1 MPAEGRAPA
10 PLPRWM
16 RSTCRSAP
24 AFATYSPQPM
34 GCAPVTIVPIPRR
47 TRVTWEL
54 GITQRARWTFRA
66 RWAHG
71 TPPRSDPADA
81 ALARPPPAGAA
92 RCRDVGATRAARRS
106 GEPAT
111 RALRTPGHPHHRDRC
126 RRRALP
132 RRSHPRGGRP
142 VRGADAGRSPS
153 PRHVPVAPWHAGPR
167 QRHRPVP
174 TRLLGL
180 RPPFSRAG
188 AQAGRDLPFPH
199 ARLADRRPE
208 RPADHESR
216 AHVEGSRAISGSGAA
231 CRGGRSSG
239 ENAATSLRGAQ
250 HPWTSVREL
259 AEHCTGPHSARLRA
273 ALADVRAGADSPME
287 TRLRLA
293 FARAGL
299 PAPLLNQP
307 MVAADGRA
315 LHSPDFSW
323 PRWRVCGEYEGRTHS
338 APDQITKDIARTLRA
353 EAAGWVELRFA
364 APDAANDCARAVHR
378 TREALLAR
386 GWVG

>member
-1 MPAEGRAPA
+1 MARLPAPIPPTLPWPVLHLRELLDAGMSAQHVRRADLVSLRRGLYARRGIPITEIDVVAALCRADPTLVVVDLSVARMLDA
-10 PLPRWM
+10 PLPRAMSPWRRGM
-16 RSTCRSAP
+16 PVHVNVTDPSRRGSSDSVLRFHARALERDETCRFRTPVSPTGVRSVLPITSPARTWRDLARYLDLGQLVEVGDHLVRTPRRAFEGRST
-24 AFATYSPQPM
+24 
-34 GCAPVTIVPIPRR
+34 
-47 TRVTWEL
+47 
-54 GITQRARWTFRA
+54 
-66 RWAHG
+66 
-71 TPPRSDPADA
+71 
-81 ALARPPPAGAA
+81 
-92 RCRDVGATRAARRS
+92 
-106 GEPAT
+106 
-111 RALRTPGHPHHRDRC
+111 
-126 RRRALP
+126 
-132 RRSHPRGGRP
+132 
-142 VRGADAGRSPS
+142 
-153 PRHVPVAPWHAGPR
+153 
-167 QRHRPVP
+167 
-174 TRLLGL
+174 
-180 RPPFSRAG
+180 
-188 AQAGRDLPFPH
+188 
-199 ARLADRRPE
+199 
-208 RPADHESR
+208 
-216 AHVEGSRAISGSGAA
+216 
-231 CRGGRSSG
+231 
-239 ENAATSLRGAQ
+239 
-250 HPWTSVREL
+250 PWTSVREL